1 MNIGNE
7 KYIIEYDETTKRY
20 TIAGRKDMTPE
31 QNEEIKKLVIA
42 HARERA
48 RMRREIERQKDI
60 IPTKVKKII
69 KSFICLFLFY
79 LPIMIVGYQF
89 PHFLDEDFGK
99 RSVILFSLG
108 ILLIIIF
115 IIKLYTSITLN

>member
-48 RMRREIERQKDI
+48 RMRREINNL
-60 IPTKVKKII
+60 TKVLEDNG
-69 KSFICLFLFY
+69 LFLINFDFETERVDGMSI
-79 LPIMIVGYQF
+79 LADGKFPIVF
-89 PHFLDEDFGK
+89 SNK
-99 RSVILFSLG
+99 RSLG
-108 ILLIIIF
+108 DRQRF
-115 IIKLYTSITLN
+115 TLAYELGQTEQFR